1 MDDRKVIV
9 VFGGTSGI
17 GKAIVHYLKDQP
29 YKVCVSSR
37 TAKFHQSENFESFP
51 CDITKHVDLS
61 AVLSHILVTWGKIDV
76 VINCAG
82 SIILKS
88 LLNYTPKD
96 YQLIFDTNV
105 KGAILL
111 SQNVIPIFQVQKY
124 GRIVHLGSTRSISVA
139 PDKSLYSMS
148 KYALR
153 ALNQSINLEFNKEG
167 IYSSLVCPG
176 RVDFEDKHPTQ
187 VKPKEIV
194 HVIEKIIE
202 LPNNVNLPEVVIG
215 GQI

>member
-17 GKAIVHYLKDQP
+17 GKEIVRSLKEQP
-29 YKVCVSSR
+29 YKICVSSR
-37 TAKFHQSENFESFP
+37 TAKFIQEENFESFP

-76 VINCAG
+76 IINCAG
-82 SIILKS
+82 SIILKP
-88 LLNYTPKD
+88 LLKYSSKD
-96 YQLIFDTNV
+96 YHQIFDTNV
-105 KGAILL
+105 KGAILV

-124 GRIVHLGSTRSISVA
+124 GRFIHLGSTRSITVA
-139 PDKSLYSMS
+139 PDKSLYAMS
-148 KYALR
+148 KFALR
-153 ALNQSINLEFNKEG
+153 ALSSSINLEFNKEG

-176 RVDFEDKHPTQ
+176 RIDFEDKHPTQ

-194 HVIEKIIE
+194 QVIEKIIE
-202 LPNNVNLPEVVIG
+202 LPNNTNIPEIIIG

>member
-1 MDDRKVIV
+1 MDRKVILIA
-9 VFGGTSGI
+9 GGTTGI
-17 GKAIVHYLKDQP
+17 GKAIADSIKTQP
-29 YKVCVSSR
+29 YQLCVCSR
-37 TAKFHQSENFESFP
+37 TAPFINQEHFESFP
-51 CDITKHVDLS
+51 CNISKHTDLS
-61 AVLSHILVTWGKIDV
+61 AWISHILVTFGKIDV

-82 SIILKS
+82 AIILRP
-88 LLNYTPKD
+88 LLDYTGKD
-96 YQLIFDTNV
+96 INEICETNI
-105 KGAILL
+105 KGAFLL
-111 SQNVIPIFQVQKY
+111 SQTAISIFQAQGY

-139 PDKSLYSMS
+139 PDKALYSMS

-176 RVDFEDKHPTQ
+176 RVDFEGKNPTQ
-187 VKPKEIV
+187 VTPSEIV

-215 GQI
+215 GMI